1 MDADILTPV
10 PETETVTV
18 KSHSRVRVIG
28 QPASNVTGYSYE
40 NIQWPTSQANNAA
53 AGEAVLFSWDGSDGN
68 WTGRVT
74 GALSALGVFLAANS
88 TKTVVFRSERAPS
101 TVHSKKVSNGYSEA
115 RLRRRRQ
122 RHLRRNSQHQLLP
135 ENGVVT
141 RICRRGKQQNCERQC
156 VQSSPVSR

>member
-1 MDADILTPV
+1 MADDPKARSLTVNYAGGSLSMSIGTLESLFGTDAEILNPV

-18 KSHSRVRVIG
+18 KSHSRTRVIG

-53 AGEAVLFSWDGSDGN
+53 AGEACLFAWDGSEGN

-88 TKTVVFRSERAPS
+88 TKTVVFRSERGTKYGPF
-101 TVHSKKVSNGYSEA
+101 KKG
-115 RLRRRRQ
+115 
-122 RHLRRNSQHQLLP
+122 
-135 ENGVVT
+135 T
-141 RICRRGKQQNCERQC
+141 
-156 VQSSPVSR
+156 